1 MRARLTAA
9 LLAPKGGAF
18 PLGNA
23 YANPLLDP
31 IPGRREAPPRRA
43 RRPASGTARCRVAP
57 DLYARLRILAAR
69 QGKPVRSL
77 VETAVDAY
85 LSAHGE
91 NCPCVLERPAGTAK
105 VPESGCCLSL
115 G

>member
-31 IPGRREAPPRRA
+31 VPGRREAPPHRA
-43 RRPASGTARCRVAP
+43 QRGAAGARCRVAP
-57 DLYARLRILAAR
+57 ELYARLRILAAR
-69 QGKPVRSL
+69 QGRPVRSL
-77 VETAVDAY
+77 VEAALDAY
-85 LSAHGE
+85 LSANGK
-91 NCPCVLERPAGTAK
+91 NCPCLLERPVGNVM

>member
-31 IPGRREAPPRRA
+31 IPGRREAPPHRA
-43 RRPASGTARCRVAP
+43 RRGTAGARCRVAP

-69 QGKPVRSL
+69 QGMPMRSL
-77 VETAVDAY
+77 VEAAMDAY
-85 LSAHGE
+85 LSANGE
-91 NCPCVLERPAGTAK
+91 NCPCLLERPVGAAK
-105 VPESGCCLSL
+105 AREGSCCLNL

>member
-31 IPGRREAPPRRA
+31 IPGRRWTPTC
-43 RRPASGTARCRVAP
+43 RPTERTARA
-57 DLYARLRILAAR
+57 
-69 QGKPVRSL
+69 
-77 VETAVDAY
+77 
-85 LSAHGE
+85 
-91 NCPCVLERPAGTAK
+91 
-105 VPESGCCLSL
+105 
-115 G
+115 

>member
-18 PLGNA
+18 PLGDA

-31 IPGRREAPPRRA
+31 MPGRREAPPRA
-43 RRPASGTARCRVAP
+43 RRGAAGARCRVAP

-77 VETAVDAY
+77 VEAAVDAY
-85 LSAHGE
+85 LSANGQ
-91 NCPCVLERPAGTAK
+91 NCPCLLERPAGAAK
-105 VPESGCCLSL
+105 LPESGCCLTL

>member
-1 MRARLTAA
+1 MRDRLTAA

-18 PLGNA
+18 PLGDA

-31 IPGRREAPPRRA
+31 MPGRREAPPRA
-43 RRPASGTARCRVAP
+43 RRGAAGARCRVAP

-77 VETAVDAY
+77 IEAAVDAY
-85 LSAHGE
+85 LSANGQ
-91 NCPCVLERPAGTAK
+91 NCPCLLERPAGAAK
-105 VPESGCCLSL
+105 LPESGCCLTL